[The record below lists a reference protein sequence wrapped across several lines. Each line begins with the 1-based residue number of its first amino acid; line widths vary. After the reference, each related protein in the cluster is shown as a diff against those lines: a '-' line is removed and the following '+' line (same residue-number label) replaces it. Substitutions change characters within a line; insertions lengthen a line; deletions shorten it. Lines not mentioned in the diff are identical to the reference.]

1 MTEVDPFPPGSLA
14 ESNNE
19 RREMTAFSE
28 ATVKREA
35 KRTIQ
40 PARGGGSERWRD
52 REMEEAKV

>member
-40 PARGGGSERWRD
+40 PARGGG
-52 REMEEAKV
+52 